1 MRIFAPSKA
10 SLLYQMSLFDIILLA
25 VALAMDCFT
34 VSIVSGVI
42 MGRNMW
48 RTILQMSIFF
58 GLFQA
63 AMPFAGWL
71 ATAHFVQYIETFG
84 HWVAFLMLAFIGGK
98 MIWESFRPSEHHAF
112 NPHSL
117 TTQLLLAVATSI
129 DAMAVGISFSFTGYE
144 KVSDLWVP
152 LTWIGVVSLLFG
164 VAGHLLGVR
173 FGRIAEGYIKPEL
186 IGGVIL
192 LCIGVKIL
200 VF

>member
-1 MRIFAPSKA
+1 
-10 SLLYQMSLFDIILLA
+10 MSLFDIILLA

-48 RTILQMSIFF
+48 RTILQMSFFF

-173 FGRIAEGYIKPEL
+173 FGRIAEGYIKLEL

-192 LCIGVKIL
+192 LCICVKIL

>member
-48 RTILQMSIFF
+48 RTILQMSFFF

-173 FGRIAEGYIKPEL
+173 FGHIAEGYVKPEL

-192 LCIGVKIL
+192 FCIGVKIL
-200 VF
+200 VS

>member
-1 MRIFAPSKA
+1 M
-10 SLLYQMSLFDIILLA
+10 LA

-34 VSIVSGVI
+34 VSIVSGFI
-42 MGRNMW
+42 LRRPEW
-48 RTILQMSIFF
+48 RIILWISVLF
-58 GLFQA
+58 GVFQA
-63 AMPFAGWL
+63 LMPLLGWFGMAL
-71 ATAHFVQYIETFG
+71 FSQYVESYG
-84 HWVAFLMLAFIGGK
+84 HVIAFMMLAFIGGK
-98 MIWESFRPSEHHAF
+98 MIYESFGTEEQQTF
-112 NPHSL
+112 NPRKL
-117 TTQLLLAVATSI
+117 VTQLFLAVATSI

>member
-1 MRIFAPSKA
+1 
-10 SLLYQMSLFDIILLA
+10 MSLFDIILLA

-42 MGRNMW
+42 MGLKMW
-48 RTILQMSIFF
+48 RTILQMSFFF

-71 ATAHFVQYIETFG
+71 GTTHFVQYVEAFG
-84 HWVAFLMLAFIGGK
+84 HWIAFLMLAIIGGK
-98 MIWESFRPSEHHAF
+98 MIWESLRPSEEHHAF
-112 NPHSL
+112 NPHNL
-117 TTQLLLAVATSI
+117 VTQLLLAVATSI

-144 KVSDLWVP
+144 KVSDLWMP

-164 VAGHLLGVR
+164 VAGHLLGIR

-192 LCIGVKIL
+192 VCIGIKIL